1 MTLTDNLQVASTA
14 SGARAFARSKRTILV
29 AEDSSDSREMLQVL
43 LELKGYA
50 VVSAADGYDAVQLAV
65 REVPDLI
72 LMDLQLPELDGLS
85 VAKEL
90 RLHSQLQAVPIII
103 ISGNDP
109 AKFRTKA
116 LSAGCDDYLLKPI
129 DFERLDQILREE
141 FLRRFA
147 PATPEIQPTAVTLC
161 HPAGLGLCRL

>member
-90 RLHSQLQAVPIII
+90 RLHSQLQAVPVII

-129 DFERLDQILREE
+129 DFERLDQILRE
-141 FLRRFA
+141 RI
-147 PATPEIQPTAVTLC
+147 PAAVRAR
-161 HPAGLGLCRL
+161 HA